1 LIPGAAHGEAPAPAT
16 EAPLTDTER
25 DTPAETELS
34 IDYRYKM
41 SDSRC
46 MDKENLA
53 VAALRVFLVMLFGVL
68 VLFQVMSLPGQFA
81 HMAREDPEMAY
92 LRWPATAV
100 TVFWVLCI
108 QVVIVSTWQL
118 LTLVKNDRIFSDA
131 SLGWVNAIVAAIGA
145 GWLVLLGVFLYVGF
159 RADDP
164 GLPLLLFLMV
174 IGVTV
179 SGLLMVVMRALLRQA
194 TTLRTDME
202 AVI

>member
-1 LIPGAAHGEAPAPAT
+1 MIPRAAHGPSSCRRWT
-16 EAPLTDTER
+16 EQSR
-25 DTPAETELS
+25 KRRQKIKLS

-41 SDSRC
+41 TDSRC
-46 MDKENLA
+46 VDKENLA

-118 LTLVKNDRIFSDA
+118 LTMVKNDRIFSDA
-131 SLGWVNAIVAAIGA
+131 SLVWVNAIVAAIGA
-145 GWLVLLGVFLYVGF
+145 GWLVLVGVFLYVGF

-164 GLPLLLFLMV
+164 GLPLLLFLMM

-179 SGLLMVVMRALLRQA
+179 LGLLMVVMRALLRQA